1 VGEGGERMRSKGE
14 GGGSGMEGEE
24 GRMEIGE
31 HGVERREEED
41 GVAEWDGWKEMWGG
55 WMDGWMEEER
65 KRMER

>member
-1 VGEGGERMRSKGE
+1 MTVLERGGRGRKEVVG
-14 GGGSGMEGEE
+14 

-55 WMDGWMEEER
+55 RMDGWMDGDGER
-65 KRMER
+65 EDGVIKAE